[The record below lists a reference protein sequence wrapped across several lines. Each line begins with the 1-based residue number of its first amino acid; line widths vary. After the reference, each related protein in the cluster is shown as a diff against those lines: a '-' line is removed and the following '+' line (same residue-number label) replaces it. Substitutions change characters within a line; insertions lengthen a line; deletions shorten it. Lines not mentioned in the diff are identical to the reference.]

1 MKKIAL
7 SLLLA
12 SGLFSSA
19 ALADLNYGLEVG
31 IRSQSGDS
39 DAAGASTSSQ
49 TAMQFGAFGI
59 LQLSGPWNLRT
70 GMLYTQRPLTEEI
83 SGGDNKIEMNYL
95 DIPVTVM
102 YKFEEYA
109 GVYAGV
115 NLAMNLD
122 KKCDAVGC
130 KVSDAKS
137 PLIPIV
143 IGAAFKFTPN
153 LGMNLYY
160 ESASGEVAKS
170 NGNSL
175 KDYRAVGANLL
186 VTFD

>member
-1 MKKIAL
+1 MKKLAL

-19 ALADLNYGLEVG
+19 ALADLDYGLEVG
-31 IRSQSGDS
+31 VRSQSGDS
-39 DAAGASTSSQ
+39 DAANSSTTSQ

-59 LQLSGPWNLRT
+59 MPMVNNWNIRT
-70 GMLYTQRPLTEEI
+70 GLLYTQRPLIEEVNNVE
-83 SGGDNKIEMNYL
+83 NKISMNYI
-95 DIPVTVM
+95 DIPVTIM
-102 YKFEEYA
+102 YKFETYA

-115 NLAMNLD
+115 NIGMNLD
-122 KKCDAVGC
+122 KSCDAPSC
-130 KVSDAKS
+130 TVSSVKTLL
-137 PLIPIV
+137 PMV
-143 IGAAFKFTPN
+143 IGGAFKFAPN
-153 LGMNLYY
+153 FGVNVYF
-160 ESASGEVAKS
+160 ETATGEVAKS